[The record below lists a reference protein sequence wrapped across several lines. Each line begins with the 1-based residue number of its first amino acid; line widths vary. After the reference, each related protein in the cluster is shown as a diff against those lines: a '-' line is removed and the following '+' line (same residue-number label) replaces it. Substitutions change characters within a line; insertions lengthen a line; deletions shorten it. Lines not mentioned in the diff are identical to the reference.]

1 MVKNDKNI
9 PSKKRRALKYGL
21 IGLIAVFLIYHS
33 FDVVSLDS
41 RKKGGDEEDVTQLA
55 DAYFLQSLPK
65 VLADAPEPCTLLA
78 ALSQKDQDWA
88 SYGKQT
94 NIGNR
99 YYFLIRGEGNI
110 QEIKDSY
117 VRVAFGEGEQACS
130 LRIATVYIFG
140 NEIRDASGKLALA
153 DVGEL
158 TKFNAISEK
167 LNKRVREEII
177 PEFLE
182 KVQVGQKIQIT
193 GAFALNRRLGVTDDF
208 EVMPVQLQIVD

>member
-1 MVKNDKNI
+1 MVKNDKDI
-9 PSKKRRALKYGL
+9 QPQKRKALKYGL
-21 IGLIAVFLIYHS
+21 IGLIAFFLIYHS
-33 FDVVSLDS
+33 FDVVPLDS
-41 RKKGGDEEDVTQLA
+41 RRHDDDEEDVAQRA
-55 DAYFLQSLPK
+55 DAYFLQSLPE
-65 VLADAPEPCTLLA
+65 VLANAPEPCTLLA

-99 YYFLIRGEGNI
+99 YYFLIRGEGSV
-110 QEIKDSY
+110 QEIQDSY
-117 VRVAFGEGEQACS
+117 VQVAFGEGEQVCS
-130 LRIATVYIFG
+130 LRVATVYIFG
-140 NEIRDASGKLALA
+140 NEIRDASGKLALE

-158 TKFNAISEK
+158 TKFNAISER

-177 PEFLE
+177 PEFLG
-182 KVQVGQKIQIT
+182 KVQVGQKIRFA